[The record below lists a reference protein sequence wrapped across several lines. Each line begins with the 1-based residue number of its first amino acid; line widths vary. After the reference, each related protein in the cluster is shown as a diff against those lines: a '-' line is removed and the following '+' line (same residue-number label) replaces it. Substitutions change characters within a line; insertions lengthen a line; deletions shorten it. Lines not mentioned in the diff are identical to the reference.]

1 MEEKT
6 NNELLSA
13 IKEFGEKINA
23 VEKDTKASRAAIDE
37 KIKSLSDEQAKAAK
51 DLNEALQKIHSEKG
65 ADSANAVKT
74 AGQTFIESAG
84 YKSML
89 SGEQKS
95 FRLSFKAAIG
105 SQASNSVSHGSIV
118 APAQGAFV
126 GIPDGTG
133 TKIQDLIPTV
143 QTASNMV
150 EYLRSSAVTNNAA
163 FVAEAAQ
170 KPESAFTFKL
180 ENCKVETVAHW
191 VRLTRQAYEDAPLVA
206 SYIMN
211 KLLVGLRKTI
221 EAQIINGN
229 GTSPNLPGLLTSVS
243 DAATAAGV
251 AKGDTLIDF
260 ILKVKNH
267 IETLNYTPD
276 ILVLNPAQWT
286 TLSLMKNTLGEYL
299 LGGPAMVAGKSVW
312 GLSVLTSGAVPS
324 GKYILGSLQEGC
336 TIYQRMGAEMMA
348 SFEDATNFTTNLVT
362 LRAEERLGFA
372 VEDPNALSAGDFSIP
387 TSS

>member
-1 MEEKT
+1 M
-6 NNELLSA
+6 NPRA
-13 IKEFGEKINA
+13 I
-23 VEKDTKASRAAIDE
+23 
-37 KIKSLSDEQAKAAK
+37 SLCSP
-51 DLNEALQKIHSEKG
+51 G
-65 ADSANAVKT
+65 
-74 AGQTFIESAG
+74 
-84 YKSML
+84 
-89 SGEQKS
+89 
-95 FRLSFKAAIG
+95 FRLAFKDAIG

-126 GIPDGTG
+126 GIPDDTG

-150 EYLRSSAVTNNAA
+150 EYLKSSSVTNNAA

-170 KPESAFTFKL
+170 KPESAFTFHL
-180 ENCKVETVAHW
+180 ENCKIETVAHW

-221 EAQIINGN
+221 EAQILNGD

-243 DAATAAGV
+243 DNATAAGV

-260 ILKVKNH
+260 VLKVKNH
-267 IETLNYTPD
+267 IETLNYTPN

-286 TLSLMKNTLGEYL
+286 TLSLMKNTMGEYL

-312 GLSVLTSGAVPS
+312 GLSVLTSGALPS

-348 SFEDATNFTTNLVT
+348 SFDDATNFTTNLVT

>member
-1 MEEKT
+1 MEEN

-23 VEKDTKASRAAIDE
+23 VEKDSKASRAAIDE
-37 KIKSLSDEQAKAAK
+37 KIKNLDEQAKAAK
-51 DLNEALQKIHSEKG
+51 DLNEALQKMHSEKG
-65 ADSANAVKT
+65 ADSANVVKT

-89 SGEQKS
+89 SGERKS
-95 FRLSFKAAIG
+95 FRLAFKDAIG
-105 SQASNSVSHGSIV
+105 SQASNSVSRDSLV
-118 APAQGAFV
+118 VPAQGAFV
-126 GIPDGTG
+126 GIPDDTG

-150 EYLRSSAVTNNAA
+150 EYLKSSSVTNNAA
-163 FVAEAAQ
+163 FIAEAAQ

-180 ENCKVETVAHW
+180 ENCKIETVAHW

-206 SYIMN
+206 SYITN

-221 EAQIINGN
+221 EAQILNGD

-243 DAATAAGV
+243 DNATAAGV
-251 AKGDTLIDF
+251 VKGDTLIDF
-260 ILKVKNH
+260 VLKVKNH
-267 IETLNYTPD
+267 IETLNYTPN
-276 ILVLNPAQWT
+276 ILILNPAQWT

-312 GLSVLTSGAVPS
+312 GLPVLTSCGA
-324 GKYILGSLQEGC
+324 C
-336 TIYQRMGAEMMA
+336 RC
-348 SFEDATNFTTNLVT
+348 
-362 LRAEERLGFA
+362 
-372 VEDPNALSAGDFSIP
+372 
-387 TSS
+387 

>member
-1 MEEKT
+1 MEENNT
-6 NNELLSA
+6 NELLSA
-13 IKEFGEKINA
+13 IKEFGDKITA
-23 VEKDTKASRAAIDE
+23 VETDVKASRAAIDE
-37 KIKSLSDEQAKAAK
+37 KIKSISDEQAKAAK
-51 DLNEALQKIHSEKG
+51 DLNEVLQKAHHENAAG
-65 ADSANAVKT
+65 APVVKT

-95 FRLSFKAAIG
+95 FRLSFKDAIG
-105 SQASNSVSHGSIV
+105 SQASNSVSRDSIV

-126 GIPDGTG
+126 GIPDDTG
-133 TKIQDLIPTV
+133 VKIQDLIPTV

-150 EYLRSSAVTNNAA
+150 EYLKSSSVTNNSA
-163 FVAEAAQ
+163 FIAEAAQ

-180 ENCKVETVAHW
+180 ENCKIETVAHW

-221 EAQIINGN
+221 EAQILNGD
-229 GTSPNLPGLLTSVS
+229 GTSPNLLGLLTTVS
-243 DAATAAGV
+243 DNATAAGV

-260 ILKVKNH
+260 VLKVKNH
-267 IETLNYTPD
+267 IETLNYTPN

-286 TLSLMKNTLGEYL
+286 VLSLMKNTLGEYL

-312 GLSVLTSGAVPS
+312 GLPVLTSGALPA

-362 LRAEERLGFA
+362 LRAEERIGFA